1 MLRNRLYYELKPYLP
16 YRFRMALRR
25 PWAARKRESCQDVW
39 PINGTAARPPDGWP
53 GWPDG
58 KKFAFVLTHD
68 VEGPEG
74 LAKCRDLM
82 KIEMDLGFRSSFNFV
97 PEGDYIVPSELRAEL
112 THNGFEVGVQDLHH
126 DGKLYRSRRDFAESA
141 VWINRYLKEWG
152 AVGFRSGFMF
162 HNLDWHHDLDI
173 LYGSSTFD
181 TDPFEPQPDGVNTI
195 FPFWVP
201 SPKFETR
208 NSKSENRNTSS
219 LIPHP
224 PSPIP
229 HHSAARP
236 GYVEIPYTLPQDSTV
251 FLLLREKTT
260 DIWTRKLD
268 WIAEH
273 GGMALVIVHPDYLR
287 FDGEKPSPRT
297 FPVELYR
304 QFLEYARR
312 QYANKFWNSLPREV
326 SVWYRGY
333 VSKNLVAEELSA
345 ATSCATLPRP
355 LAGRLAAVLVYSG
368 HPNDARPRREA
379 EALLAEGMSVDYIC
393 LEDDHAAAGEE
404 VRGRLRVTRLPI
416 KHKRKGKA
424 AYLIRY
430 PSFILRSLLL
440 LAARSC
446 SRRYDIVHV
455 HNMPDVL
462 VFGALMPRMCGARVI
477 LDLHDPMPELYQTI
491 FHVPPNSV
499 TVKLLKLLEKWSIGF
514 ADLVLTPNNA
524 FREAF
529 CSRGCPRS
537 KIQIVMNTPDEAI
550 FSPNGSEARIPS
562 TTEQRTKFRVM
573 YHGLIAERQGL
584 LTALQ
589 AMKVLARNAPEV
601 TLDIYGS
608 RTAYLDVVEH
618 MIKDMR
624 LEDTVRYKGK
634 RRLEEIP
641 DEILQAD
648 LGIVPNLRTP
658 FTEINFPTRIFEYLA
673 MGCPVIA
680 PRTRGIRD
688 YFGEDEILYF
698 EPDNPDDL
706 ARVIL
711 QARDCPER
719 TGDILDRGIEVYRR
733 HLWNDEC
740 RRFVGLVKNLLENA
754 QSGR

>member
-1 MLRNRLYYELKPYLP
+1 MFRTRLYYELKPYLP
-16 YRFRMALRR
+16 YRSRMALRR
-25 PWAARKRESCQDVW
+25 AFAQRTRQVYADVW
-39 PINGTAARPPDGWP
+39 PINEAAGQPPDGWP
-53 GWPDG
+53 GWPEG

-68 VEGPEG
+68 VEGYAG
-74 LAKCRDLM
+74 LAKCRALM
-82 KIEMDLGFRSSFNFV
+82 QLDMEHGFRSSFNLI

-112 THNGFEVGVQDLHH
+112 ADNGFEVGVQDLHH

-152 AVGFRSGFMF
+152 AAGFRSGFMF

-181 TDPFEPQPDGVNTI
+181 TDPFEPQPEGVNTI

-201 SPKFETR
+201 RPNPEPGS
-208 NSKSENRNTSS
+208 
-219 LIPHP
+219 
-224 PSPIP
+224 PSPNP
-229 HHSAARP
+229 RP
-236 GYVEIPYTLPQDSTV
+236 GYVEIPYTLPQDSTL

-273 GGMALVIVHPDYLR
+273 GGIALVIVHPDYLR
-287 FDGEKPSPRT
+287 FDGENPSPRT

-312 QYANKFWNSLPREV
+312 QYANKFWNPLPREV
-326 SVWYRGY
+326 AVWYRGY
-333 VSKNLVAEELSA
+333 VSENLVAEELSA

-355 LAGRLAAVLVYSG
+355 LAGRSAAVVVYSG

-393 LEDDHAAAGEE
+393 LEDDQAAAGEE

-416 KHKRKGKA
+416 KHRRKGKV

-430 PSFILRSLLL
+430 PSFILRSFFL

-446 SRRYDIVHV
+446 SRGYDIVHV

-462 VFGALMPRMCGARVI
+462 VFGALMPRLRGARVI

-491 FHVPPNSV
+491 FHVPPTSV
-499 TVKLLKLLEKWSIGF
+499 MVKLLKLIEKWSIGF
-514 ADLVLTPNNA
+514 ADLALTPNKA

-550 FSPNGSEARIPS
+550 FSPNGSEAETRSANP
-562 TTEQRTKFRVM
+562 QRAEFRVL

-584 LTALQ
+584 VTAVQ
-589 AMKVLARNAPEV
+589 AMKLLADRAPGIV
-601 TLDIYGS
+601 LDIYGS
-608 RTAYLDVVEH
+608 RTAYLDIVEH
-618 MIKDMR
+618 MIKD
-624 LEDTVRYKGK
+624 LGVEDTVRYKGK

-648 LGIVPNLRTP
+648 LGIVPNPRTP

-673 MGCPVIA
+673 MGRPVIA
-680 PRTRGIRD
+680 PRTRGVLD
-688 YFGEDEILYF
+688 YFSEGEILYF

-706 ARVIL
+706 ARVII

-719 TGDILDRGIEVYRR
+719 TGAILHRGIEVYRR
-733 HLWNDEC
+733 HLWNDES
-740 RRFVGLVKNLLENA
+740 RRFVNLVENLLENA